1 MVLTWT
7 DDAEKTMWDQILVYS
22 HAGNVKS
29 LLSNSIASKRP
40 NIPNQEHVDQK
51 ALEAAFTI
59 QQAHEYYL
67 AARTVT
73 VSTSPLLYYYGMLSL
88 VKALLICNSAQLL
101 LEDIKYHGLTK
112 RYALVA
118 DTTPLTETLGDQQV
132 RVSGGAF
139 IELYRLLHGASAE
152 NLNDRIFRLSD
163 LLKVDPE
170 LQLLFDRQ
178 FQNLSGCV
186 SLYQSSTASD
196 TESFVEVKSGDQE
209 FGLRFP
215 ELTSQVTISEGY
227 LPSHVR
233 VTANPNFKFNAIA
246 TTYRIRSGG
255 RVLRANPISRDQSGN
270 TFTSYLSVEECD
282 FMLMFLLS
290 DCVRYKQKMWRNCQ
304 VLGDDQCYP
313 LVGSF
318 ITNATRRFPNV
329 FLDRLLGET
338 HNYGSAAYMG

>member
-22 HAGNVKS
+22 HVGNIKS
-29 LLSNSIASKRP
+29 LMSNGIASKRL
-40 NIPNQEHVDQK
+40 NIPNQAHVDQK
-51 ALEAAFTI
+51 ALEAAYSI

-67 AARTVT
+67 AARAVT

-88 VKALLICNSAQLL
+88 VKALLVCNTEQLL
-101 LEDIKYHGLTK
+101 LDDIKYHGLTK
-112 RYALVA
+112 RNALVA
-118 DTTPLTETLGDQQV
+118 NAHPPTELGGQQV
-132 RVSGGAF
+132 RVSGGVF
-139 IELYRLLHGASAE
+139 NELYKLLRGANAE
-152 NLNDRIFRLSD
+152 QLDGRIFRLSD

-186 SLYQSSTASD
+186 SLHKSSSD
-196 TESFVEVKSGDQE
+196 GGPNSYVEVSSGENE

-215 ELTSQVTISEGY
+215 ELASQVTISHGD
-227 LPSHVR
+227 LPGSVKI
-233 VTANPNFKFNAIA
+233 TANSDFKLNAVA
-246 TTYRIRSGG
+246 TIYRIRSGS

-270 TFTSYLSVEECD
+270 SFTSFLSVEECD
-282 FMLMFLLS
+282 FIVMFLLS

-304 VLGDDQCYP
+304 VTGEDKFYT

-318 ITNATRRFPNV
+318 ITSAMRRFPNF

-338 HNYGSAAYMG
+338 HNYGSASYMG